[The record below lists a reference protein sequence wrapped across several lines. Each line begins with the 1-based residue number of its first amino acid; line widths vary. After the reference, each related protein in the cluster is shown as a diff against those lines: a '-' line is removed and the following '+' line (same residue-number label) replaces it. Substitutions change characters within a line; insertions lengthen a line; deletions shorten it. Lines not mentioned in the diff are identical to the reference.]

1 MHDTEHATLPN
12 SAPWNGR
19 RSCVW
24 GVGLLLG
31 CVVLFATYLWFI
43 RESTAVQPVR
53 IVTLRPMLDTPETSL
68 EVVPYQHEIEPSQP
82 DCSATTTVG
91 GICFIIGTGNP
102 APAPMTFT

>member
-31 CVVLFATYLWFI
+31 LAVLFAATLWLS
-43 RESTAVQPVR
+43 REPTAVQPVH
-53 IVTLRPMLDTPETSL
+53 IVTLRPVLDNPRTSL

-82 DCSATTTVG
+82 DCPASIPVG